1 MDKGNNIAPINKNIS
16 VVKYDVNNIKKLIYT
31 IRGKQ
36 VMLDSDVAEL
46 YHYETRRVNETV
58 KRNIQR
64 FPEEFY
70 FKLTDEEYD
79 VLKSQFATSN
89 IKEKM
94 HMRGGKKKVPY
105 VFTEKGIIMLS
116 GILKSDIAVD
126 VSISIVEAFI
136 KMKNFIYNNRSLL
149 ERVITIENKID
160 NKFIEYDNK
169 FEKVFDVLEKNKESE
184 FKQKIFYKGQIYD
197 AYELIIDIIK
207 TAKNKIV
214 IIDNYIDDTIFKI
227 LQKKNK
233 NVEVVIL
240 TLPNC
245 NLTKLDIKKFNEQYP
260 VLKIARTD
268 KFHDRFIIID
278 NRELYH
284 CGASLKDLGKKCF
297 GINKIKD
304 NTFIENVMMIC
315 NK

>member
-1 MDKGNNIAPINKNIS
+1 
-16 VVKYDVNNIKKLIYT
+16 
-31 IRGKQ
+31 
-36 VMLDSDVAEL
+36 MLDSDVAEL

-214 IIDNYIDDTIFKI
+214 IIDNYIDDTILKI

>member
-227 LQKKNK
+227 LQKKNIM
-233 NVEVVIL
+233 VVRK
-240 TLPNC
+240 PNEDSEKENC
-245 NLTKLDIKKFNEQYP
+245 
-260 VLKIARTD
+260 
-268 KFHDRFIIID
+268 
-278 NRELYH
+278 
-284 CGASLKDLGKKCF
+284 
-297 GINKIKD
+297 INYS
-304 NTFIENVMMIC
+304 
-315 NK
+315 

>member
-169 FEKVFDVLEKNKESE
+169 FEKVFDVLEKNKEPE

-214 IIDNYIDDTIFKI
+214 IIDNYIDDTILKI

-278 NRELYH
+278 DRELYH

>member
-89 IKEKM
+89 IKEKI

-214 IIDNYIDDTIFKI
+214 IIDNYIDDTILKI

-278 NRELYH
+278 DKELYH

-304 NTFIENVMMIC
+304 NTFIENVMMIS